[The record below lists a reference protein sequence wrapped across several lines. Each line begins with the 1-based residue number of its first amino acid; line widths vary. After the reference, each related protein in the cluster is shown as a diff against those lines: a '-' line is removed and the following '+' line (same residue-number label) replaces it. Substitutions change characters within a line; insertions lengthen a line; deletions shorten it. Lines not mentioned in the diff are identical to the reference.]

1 MKKVHVLFMTLIFAA
16 VFSACKQA
24 GDDITYIMSGNPQ
37 EENTNF
43 ESRSV
48 SVIAGKDTDVMDTLY
63 LRIYNGN
70 EYLPYVGLKYWLSKA
85 CSAEVSSISYSSG
98 KYTIAA
104 QVSGKSFPLEI
115 NTAANTIYCPT
126 WAGFVAH
133 DQNFTFNEKAIMFK
147 VKKVFTGQKS
157 ITFNLG
163 QYGFKIYGGLE
174 DAYIP
179 LCVANQLF
187 AAPMTLESYLYNG
200 VSLYIFNDDSDYKTF
215 RESPWYQDLKK
226 RPPELVDI
234 SYRLLCLNH
243 DYIYGKPGYYGFADN
258 NDGYANEADVKLG
271 DSMNFDTLLTQK
283 DPETKALLQSSSY
296 AEYLKGM
303 RQLVLLTYGDLH
315 SSLPISS
322 MSFLAFDDPD
332 IIQALREAKISNK
345 RSHYLE
351 KMGLDSAG
359 NIIPGSLEYW
369 RKEKGLTEQNAD
381 TKEISI
387 KDDKLLE
394 LIDGG
399 KTLIIR
405 FDAFEIDA
413 KKWDDYYK
421 KISLNS
427 TTADSTEASTATIPN
442 DTIGLFY
449 KAFNEIK
456 TDKTAG
462 SGDYKDV
469 KTVLIDD
476 SCNGGGTVIVLQ
488 YILDLI
494 TGAGDICYEDV
505 HSSTKYHE
513 IVKTDLNLDGKI
525 NEDDEKFRDKFKD
538 LNIAILTSFRSFSC
552 GNALPFIAKD
562 RKDSKIKVIGER
574 SGGGSCMVASGITAD
589 GFPFNYSFYQRMCSS
604 DFSKTVEG
612 GAEVDLDLTVGS
624 WTLGGDNTAYYSKF
638 FDNAELVAALQE
650 VFGDKY

>member
-1 MKKVHVLFMTLIFAA
+1 MKKVHVLFMALIFAA

-43 ESRSV
+43 ESRAV
-48 SVIAGKDTDVMDTLY
+48 SVIDGKDTDVVETLY

-70 EYLPYVGLKYWLSKA
+70 EYLPYVGLKYWLSTA
-85 CSAEVSSISYSSG
+85 CRASVSSISYSSG

-104 QVSGKSFPLEI
+104 QALGKSFPLEI

-126 WAGFVAH
+126 WAGFISPN
-133 DQNFTFNEKAIMFK
+133 QNVSLKTDTIMFY
-147 VKKVFTGQKS
+147 VKKIFTGQKS

-187 AAPMTLESYLYNG
+187 TAPMTLNSYLYNG
-200 VSLYIFNDDSDYKTF
+200 VSLYRFTDDSNYKTF
-215 RESPWYQDLKK
+215 KESPWYQDLKK

-322 MSFLAFDDPD
+322 RSFLAFDDPD
-332 IIQALREAKISNK
+332 IIQALRESKISNK
-345 RSHYLE
+345 RSHYME
-351 KMGLDSAG
+351 KRGLDSEE

-369 RKEKGLTEQNAD
+369 RKEKGVTEQNAD

-405 FDAFEIDA
+405 FDAFDFDEA
-413 KKWDDYYK
+413 KWNTHYP
-421 KISLNS
+421 LNR
-427 TTADSTEASTATIPN
+427 TTEDPAEDKVAAIPN

-449 KAFNEIK
+449 KAFYYIK
-456 TDKTAG
+456 NKSTVGT
-462 SGDYKDV
+462 KDFSNV

-476 SCNGGGTVIVLQ
+476 SCNGGGLVYALQ

-574 SGGGSCMVASGITAD
+574 SGGGSCMVAYGITAD
-589 GFPFNYSFYQRMCSS
+589 GFPFNYSFYQRICSS

-624 WTLGGDNTAYYSKF
+624 WSLGGDNSQYYSKF
-638 FDNAELVAALQE
+638 FDNEALITALKE